1 MRKALRSPDMIPRA
15 PGVQPGA
22 GPPSG
27 PANARNEQRFT
38 VNQTARVTVL
48 GRPEAQF
55 VARISDV
62 SRNGMRLV
70 VDQGVPS
77 GAAVKVE
84 WDDHV
89 LLGNIRYRARQGAGY
104 TLGLE
109 LFSTWESFTEE
120 VLARQAEQLAR
131 SNTELQTFA
140 YVASH
145 DLKEPL
151 CVVRLY
157 LDLLAKSCA
166 GKLDSDAEQYI
177 GYALDGVRRMQ
188 TLLGDLLSY
197 SRVTTEGEELE
208 AVDCEL
214 VLSDVCATLMVEQR
228 GGVLTRDPL
237 PTVLGDGL
245 QLRTLFRNL
254 VSTGFMFNRSA
265 RPRVHIS
272 AEQKGSEWVFSVR
285 DNGIGIESQH
295 SERIFRIFERLHNER
310 EFPGTG
316 MGLAICKRIVERHG
330 GRMWVSSEL
339 GRGATFCFTLPQAPE
354 TADGR
359 RSGEAE
365 PPGPRETAE
374 PPQAGGSRGPAPP
387 PRTWEPPWR
396 GLMRWWRNE

>member
-1 MRKALRSPDMIPRA
+1 LPNS
-15 PGVQPGA
+15 
-22 GPPSG
+22 
-27 PANARNEQRFT
+27 RNERRFA
-38 VNQTARVTVL
+38 VSQVAQVTVL
-48 GRPEAQF
+48 GRPEAQYL
-55 VARISDV
+55 ARISDV

-84 WDDHV
+84 WDDRI
-89 LLGNIRYRARQGAGY
+89 LLGNIRYRARQGSGY

-131 SNTELQTFA
+131 SNAELQTFA

-157 LDLLAKSCA
+157 LDLLAKSCT
-166 GKLDSDAEQYI
+166 GKLDAEAEQYI

-188 TLLGDLLSY
+188 ALLGDLLAY
-197 SRVTTEGEELE
+197 SRVSTEGEDLE

-214 VLSDVCATLMVEQR
+214 VLSDVSATLMVEQR

-254 VSTGFMFNRSA
+254 VANGFKFNRSA
-265 RPRVHIS
+265 RPRVHVS

-285 DNGIGIESQH
+285 DNGIGIDCQH
-295 SERIFRIFERLHNER
+295 SERIFRIFERLHGER

-316 MGLAICKRIVERHG
+316 MGLALCKRIVERHG
-330 GRMWVSSEL
+330 GRIWVNSEL
-339 GRGATFCFTLPQAPE
+339 GRGATFYFTLPVAGDLAEMHRP
-354 TADGR
+354 R
-359 RSGEAE
+359 EAQ
-365 PPGPRETAE
+365 PPGPLENIQPRRADAAD
-374 PPQAGGSRGPAPP
+374 QASP
-387 PRTWEPPWR
+387 PRAAWWPPWNWLSR
-396 GLMRWWRNE
+396 RWRRSAWPGRTE